1 MPPTS
6 STQRAGRF
14 VAQNAGS
21 EGAYRA
27 FVPALLPPT
36 PPVEIGGELREAEAR
51 AHLALGRLDG
61 GSRYLPDPDLFLY
74 MYIRKEAVLSSQI
87 EGTQSSLSDL
97 LLFENAGA
105 PAVPTSDVEE
115 VSRYIRAM
123 NHGIRRLKDLPLSV
137 RLLREVHH
145 ELLAGA
151 RGGDKTPGELRTS
164 QNWIGGS
171 RPGNAHF
178 VPPPPHLVAEL
189 LANLEKFLHDETGR
203 TPPLIKAGLAH
214 AQFETIHPFL
224 DGNGRVGRLLITLV
238 LVAEHVLHAPLLYVS
253 LHFKEHR
260 EEYYERLQRVRTHGE
275 WEAWMLFYLEGVASV
290 AGQATETASAL
301 MRLFD
306 EHQKKILERGGK
318 GAQSALRVYEL
329 TKRKA
334 VLSIPEAAK
343 TLELTHPTVSS
354 AVKLLEQL
362 GILSE
367 MTGKQRDRQYMYSE
381 YVRTLSEGPRAR

>member
-1 MPPTS
+1 MAS
-6 STQRAGRF
+6 HRYSKRAGRF
-14 VAQNAGS
+14 VVQNAGS
-21 EGAYRA
+21 EGEYRA
-27 FVPALLPPT
+27 FVPAELPPR
-36 PPVEIGGELREAEAR
+36 PPVEIGPPLRELEAR

-61 GSRYLPDPDLFLY
+61 GTRHLPDPGLFLY

-97 LLFENAGA
+97 LLFESAGA
-105 PAVPTSDVEE
+105 PAVPVSDVED

-123 NHGIRRLKDLPLSV
+123 NHGIRRLQELPLSM
-137 RLLREVHH
+137 RLLREVHR
-145 ELLAGA
+145 ELVAGA

-164 QNWIGGS
+164 QNWIGGT

-178 VPPPPHLVAEL
+178 VPPPPHLLGDL
-189 LANLEKFLHDETGR
+189 LSNLEKFLHDETGR
-203 TPPLIKAGLAH
+203 TPTLLKAGLAH

-238 LVAEHVLHAPLLYVS
+238 LVAERVLHAPLLYVS
-253 LHFKEHR
+253 LYFKEHR

-275 WEAWMLFYLEGVASV
+275 WEKWILFYLEGVASV
-290 AGQATETASAL
+290 AGQATETASTL

-306 EHQKKILERGGK
+306 AHQKKIVEKGGK

-329 TKRKA
+329 AKKKA
-334 VLSIPEAAK
+334 VLSISQAAK

-354 AVKLLEQL
+354 AVKLLEEL
-362 GILSE
+362 GILKE
-367 MTGKQRDRQYMYSE
+367 MTGKQRDRQFLYAE
-381 YVRTLSEGPRAR
+381 YVKILSE